1 MHAVRKVEELAQ
13 EDISFAQDVEVIK
26 RALTG

>member
-1 MHAVRKVEELAQ
+1 MHAVRKVEELVV
-13 EDISFAQDVEVIK
+13 EDASFAQDIDILK

>member
-1 MHAVRKVEELAQ
+1 MHAVRKVEELLEADVQ
-13 EDISFAQDVEVIK
+13 IARDVEVIR